1 MRIKKC
7 FEGLSSEGRKGLM
20 PYITGGDPL
29 LAKTAE
35 TMHTMV
41 ANGANLIELGFPF
54 SDPVAD
60 GPVVAAAHERVL
72 SQGVTLNDVFSIVTE
87 FRKTDNT
94 TPIVL
99 MGYLNPVEIMGYQV
113 FAEKAAN
120 AGVDGVLIVD
130 LPVEFAGGLV
140 AELRPR
146 QIDIINLITP
156 TTTDERIA
164 KICSMASGFV
174 YYVSVKGVTG
184 SHALDMEGIQ
194 ARVSHI
200 KSFTDLPVGVG
211 FGIRDGES
219 AAAISS
225 VADGVIVGSLLVAE
239 LAKHAEEGDA
249 CIERV
254 GDHLSVMRKAMDKH

>member
-1 MRIKKC
+1 MRIKPC
-7 FEGLSSEGRKGLM
+7 FERLSSEDRKGLM
-20 PYITGGDPL
+20 PYITAGDPRQD
-29 LAKTAE
+29 KTVAA
-35 TMHTMV
+35 MHAMV
-41 ANGANLIELGFPF
+41 ASGANLIELGFPF

-60 GPVVAAAHERVL
+60 GPVVAAAHERSL

-94 TPIVL
+94 TPVVL

-130 LPVEFAGGLV
+130 LPAEFAGELV
-140 AELRPR
+140 AELKPR
-146 QIDIINLITP
+146 QIDMIYLITP
-156 TTTDERIA
+156 TTTDARITS
-164 KICSMASGFV
+164 ICSVASGFV

-184 SHALDMEGIQ
+184 SHKLDLEGIQ
-194 ARVSHI
+194 ARVNHI
-200 KSFTDLPVGVG
+200 KGFTDLPVGVG

-219 AAAISS
+219 AAAIST

-239 LAKHAEEGDA
+239 LAKYAEEGDA

-254 GDHLSVMRKAMDKH
+254 GGHLSVMRAAMDKH